1 MSKSLVKRGDPM
13 RDVVA
18 VSQNQLMQ
26 TVTNF
31 GKYVDDTGAKATS
44 ERGLVMSIN
53 GAIKKYY
60 GLPRNEMGKEMLL
73 HVSSALVRIIG
84 IVESGMETRRTR
96 DDIKTDIRAI
106 LKDSGESYHAI
117 GRPHANAA

>member
-31 GKYVDDTGAKATS
+31 GKYVDDTGARATS
-44 ERGLVMSIN
+44 ERGLVIAIN
-53 GAIKKYY
+53 GAIKRYY
-60 GLPRNEMGKEMLL
+60 GKSRNEMEQDMLL

-84 IVESGMETRRTR
+84 VVENGMVERRTR
-96 DDIKTDIRAI
+96 EDIKDQIRSI
-106 LKDSGESYHAI
+106 LKTSGESYHAI
-117 GRPHANAA
+117 GKPNANAA